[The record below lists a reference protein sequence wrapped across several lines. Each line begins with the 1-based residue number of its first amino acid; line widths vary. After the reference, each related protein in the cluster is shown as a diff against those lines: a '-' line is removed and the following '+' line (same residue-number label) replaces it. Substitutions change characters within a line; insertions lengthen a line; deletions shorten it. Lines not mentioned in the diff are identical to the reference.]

1 MGILAHGV
9 RLVTELRPRMVLV
22 NLDVENAHNSLKRCV
37 ALQRLASVR
46 GLRHLVPAYW
56 AIYGP
61 KSRIYFRGRNR
72 EVIRAGFDSEEA
84 WRQGCPLAQL
94 GFNVAILPEVQW
106 LDAELARHGGFARFN
121 HDDGYAFGPAD
132 VVFDLVKEFE
142 AKLDPLGLRLNL
154 GKSACYSRETDLVDN
169 ASSRAAHD
177 QSRGHH
183 QRPSPRAVFAR

>member
-106 LDAELARHGGFARFN
+106 LDAQLARHRGSPVSTTTMATRSV
-121 HDDGYAFGPAD
+121 P
-132 VVFDLVKEFE
+132 
-142 AKLDPLGLRLNL
+142 RT
-154 GKSACYSRETDLVDN
+154 SSST
-169 ASSRAAHD
+169 SSRS
-177 QSRGHH
+177 SRRSSTRSGCG
-183 QRPSPRAVFAR
+183 